1 MTKEKQVSG
10 MEKDAKKKNEYRKI
24 VDMAKYTQDMKSR
37 DERRRMKSQIS
48 KSKMSN
54 LQHKT
59 KSPLPKNVKIAKEK
73 ADQFMK
79 ATKKGQKLG
88 LKRQSKNKDLNKAE
102 KRMRQAAASKP
113 NLDFGEFRLVPSIDP
128 HNPKIKGYRVRM
140 KGTPEQN
147 KLPDNDPK
155 LGQMG
160 LMSGLFVRKLGKD
173 KPVTKEQ
180 AENMASN
187 ELNYDTT
194 VINASYDELPM
205 GVDFDTKKFDAKNFA
220 KAMKNP
226 NRVFDLSRDEVPLE
240 NTRFKNMG
248 RHVVIPESTDLTNS
262 VLNNVD
268 VSELRHSDIKNS
280 YVQNAKLI
288 GVNNIDHSNLSLGVN
303 AIVNGSTIKN
313 SKLLNRTFKGNP
325 DLINNSTIENSIFSM
340 RDGGIAVGDS
350 SLNHV
355 TSIGPAEIEQ
365 SIIKAPKGNIVL
377 NHPTISDR
385 AIETKSPET
394 VYVHNDS
401 NARKVPVLSDNPK
414 RQLNTA
420 KNDRDPYSQRRMQ
433 EILQAKHDPDVQR
446 AIKGQP
452 IKMMRDPKMAE
463 RLKQEAKNMHIQP
476 NLNGKDFDGDPKREL
491 KRGDKVMNL
500 KGEKGK
506 AFKKGDKI
514 MDTKGRKMEV
524 GKDFDGDPKLMRDPM
539 LEQMLKK
546 FDEYQKLH
554 VSSNNMPVHDADF
567 DGDVTKAQRRTQDI
581 LQAKHNPDVQRALHD
596 RDFDGDVTQ
605 DILQEKHNPDMQSR
619 MKHIQNLLQA
629 KHDPD
634 VQNALHGKLNSKV
647 DRAKHLQDIESFEM
661 LDPSDYEHF
670 HYGKPSAMPDLTRDV
685 DVVNHAEDFAKS
697 AEEHAIGVEMPF
709 KSMDNSFNDA
719 PNKQEH
725 GDLGKQKEDDG
736 PDIDFD

>member
-10 MEKDAKKKNEYRKI
+10 MEKDAKKKDEYRKI
-24 VDMAKYTQDMKSR
+24 VDMAKYTQDMKSK
-37 DERRRMKSQIS
+37 DEISRMKSQIS
-48 KSKMSN
+48 KNRMYK
-54 LQHKT
+54 LQRKA
-59 KSPLPKNVKIAKEK
+59 KSPLPKNVKIAKEE

-88 LKRQSKNKDLNKAE
+88 LKRQNKNKDLNKAE

-113 NLDFGEFRLVPSIDP
+113 NLDFGEFHSALGEFRLVPSTDP
-128 HNPKIKGYRVRM
+128 HNPKVKGYRVRM

-160 LMSGLFVRKLGKD
+160 LMSGLFVRKFGKD

-205 GVDFDTKKFDAKNFA
+205 GADFDTKKFDAKSFA
-220 KAMKNP
+220 KAIKKP

-394 VYVHNDS
+394 IYVHNDS
-401 NARKVPVLSDNPK
+401 KARKVPVLSDNVK

-420 KNDRDPYSQRRMQ
+420 KNGHEPYSQLRTQ
-433 EILQAKHDPDVQR
+433 EILQAKHDPDLQR
-446 AIKGQP
+446 AV
-452 IKMMRDPKMAE
+452 PKMTKH
-463 RLKQEAKNMHIQP
+463 LKQEAKNMHIQP

-500 KGEKGK
+500 KDEKGK

-524 GKDFDGDPKLMRDPM
+524 GKDFDGDPKPMRDPM
-539 LEQMLKK
+539 FEQMLKK
-546 FDEYQKLH
+546 FDEYQI
-554 VSSNNMPVHDADF
+554 
-567 DGDVTKAQRRTQDI
+567 TQDI
-581 LQAKHNPDVQRALHD
+581 LQAKYDPDPKAMEHFKQEVERMKTGVQPDLNG

-629 KHDPD
+629 KHDPE
-634 VQNALHGKLNSKV
+634 VQKVLHDKYSKTARV
-647 DRAKHLQDIESFEM
+647 KQLQDIEAPEM
-661 LDPSDYEHF
+661 LDPSDYEHY

-685 DVVNHAEDFAKS
+685 DVVNHAEVFAKT
-697 AEEHAIGVEMPF
+697 AEEHAVGVEMPF
-709 KSMDNSFNDA
+709 KSMDNPFNDA

>member
-1 MTKEKQVSG
+1 
-10 MEKDAKKKNEYRKI
+10 MEKDAKKKDEYRKI

-48 KSKMSN
+48 KNKMSK
-54 LQHKT
+54 LQHKS
-59 KSPLPKNVKIAKEK
+59 KNPLPKNVKTAKEE

-79 ATKKGQKLG
+79 TTKKGQKLG
-88 LKRQSKNKDLNKAE
+88 LKHQNKNKDLNKAE

-113 NLDFGEFRLVPSIDP
+113 NLDFDEFHSALGEFRLVPSADP

-155 LGQMG
+155 LGQIG
-160 LMSGLFVRKLGKD
+160 VMSGLFVRKFGKD

-180 AENMASN
+180 AEKMASN
-187 ELNYDTT
+187 ALNYDTT
-194 VINASYDELPM
+194 VITASYDELPM
-205 GVDFDTKKFDAKNFA
+205 GVDFDTKKFDVKSFA
-220 KAMKNP
+220 KAMKKP
-226 NRVFDLSRDEVPLE
+226 NRVFDLSRDEIPLE

-280 YVQNAKLI
+280 YVQNTKLI

-420 KNDRDPYSQRRMQ
+420 KNGHESYAQRRTQ

-446 AIKGQP
+446 AINGQP
-452 IKMMRDPKMAE
+452 IKMLRDPKMAE

-476 NLNGKDFDGDPKREL
+476 SLDGKDFDGDPKREL

-524 GKDFDGDPKLMRDPM
+524 GKDFDGDPKPMRDPM
-539 LEQMLKK
+539 LEQMLK
-546 FDEYQKLH
+546 
-554 VSSNNMPVHDADF
+554 
-567 DGDVTKAQRRTQDI
+567 AQRRTQAI
-581 LQAKHNPDVQRALHD
+581 LQAKYDPDVQRALHGRD
-596 RDFDGDVTQ
+596 FDGDVKPMRDPKAVEHFKEEAEHMKMGIQPNLNGRDFDGDVTQ

-619 MKHIQNLLQA
+619 MKHIQNLLQV
-629 KHDPD
+629 KHDP
-634 VQNALHGKLNSKV
+634 NAARVK
-647 DRAKHLQDIESFEM
+647 QM
-661 LDPSDYEHF
+661 LDPSDYEHY
-670 HYGKPSAMPDLTRDV
+670 HYGKPNAMPDLTRDV
-685 DVVNHAEDFAKS
+685 DVVNHAEVFAKT
-697 AEEHAIGVEMPF
+697 AKEHAIGVEMPF
-709 KSMDNSFNDA
+709 KSMDTPFNDA

>member
-10 MEKDAKKKNEYRKI
+10 MEKDAKKKDEYRKI

-37 DERRRMKSQIS
+37 DEISRMKSQIS
-48 KSKMSN
+48 KNKMSK
-54 LQHKT
+54 LQHKS
-59 KSPLPKNVKIAKEK
+59 KNPLPKNVKTAKEE

-79 ATKKGQKLG
+79 TTKKGQKLG
-88 LKRQSKNKDLNKAE
+88 LKRQNKNKDLNKAE
-102 KRMRQAAASKP
+102 KRMRQAVASKP
-113 NLDFGEFRLVPSIDP
+113 NLDFDEFHSALGEFRLVPSTDP

-160 LMSGLFVRKLGKD
+160 LMSGLFVRKFGKD

-187 ELNYDTT
+187 ALNYDTT

-205 GVDFDTKKFDAKNFA
+205 GVDFDTKKFDAKSFA
-220 KAMKNP
+220 KAMKKP

-280 YVQNAKLI
+280 YVQNTKLI
-288 GVNNIDHSNLSLGVN
+288 GANNIDHSNLSLGVN

-385 AIETKSPET
+385 AIETKNPET

-401 NARKVPVLSDNPK
+401 KARKVPVLSDNPK
-414 RQLNTA
+414 RQLNTT
-420 KNDRDPYSQRRMQ
+420 KNDRELYAQRRTQ

-446 AIKGQP
+446 AVNGQP
-452 IKMMRDPKMAE
+452 IKLMRDPKMVK

-524 GKDFDGDPKLMRDPM
+524 GKDFDGDPKPMRDPM
-539 LEQMLKK
+539 LEQMLK
-546 FDEYQKLH
+546 
-554 VSSNNMPVHDADF
+554 
-567 DGDVTKAQRRTQDI
+567 AQRRTQAI
-581 LQAKHNPDVQRALHD
+581 LQAKYDPDVQRALHG

-629 KHDPD
+629 KHDP
-634 VQNALHGKLNSKV
+634 NAARVKQM
-647 DRAKHLQDIESFEM
+647 QDIEAPEM

-670 HYGKPSAMPDLTRDV
+670 HYGKASAMPDLHRDV
-685 DVVNHAEDFAKS
+685 DVVNHAEDFAKA

-709 KSMDNSFNDA
+709 KSMDTPFNDA

>member
-1 MTKEKQVSG
+1 
-10 MEKDAKKKNEYRKI
+10 MEKDAKKKDEYRKI
-24 VDMAKYTQDMKSR
+24 VDMAKYTQDMKSK
-37 DERRRMKSQIS
+37 DEISRMKSQIS
-48 KSKMSN
+48 KN
-54 LQHKT
+54 NKT
-59 KSPLPKNVKIAKEK
+59 KSPLPKNVKLAKEK

-79 ATKKGQKLG
+79 STKKGQKLG
-88 LKRQSKNKDLNKAE
+88 LKHQSKNKDLNKAE

-113 NLDFGEFRLVPSIDP
+113 NLDFGEFHSVLGEFRLVPSTDP

-160 LMSGLFVRKLGKD
+160 VMSGLFVRKFGKD

-187 ELNYDTT
+187 ALNYDTT
-194 VINASYDELPM
+194 VITASYDELPM
-205 GVDFDTKKFDAKNFA
+205 GVDFDTKKFDAKSFA
-220 KAMKNP
+220 KAMKKS

-280 YVQNAKLI
+280 YVQNTKLI

-385 AIETKSPET
+385 AIETKSPDT
-394 VYVHNDS
+394 IYVHNDS
-401 NARKVPVLSDNPK
+401 KARKVPVLSDNVKP
-414 RQLNTA
+414 QLNTA
-420 KNDRDPYSQRRMQ
+420 KNGRESYSQRRTQ

-446 AIKGQP
+446 AVKGQP
-452 IKMMRDPKMAE
+452 IKLMRDPKMVK

-476 NLNGKDFDGDPKREL
+476 NLDGKDFDGDPKREL

-506 AFKKGDKI
+506 AFISPNNMPVYDAYFDGDV
-514 MDTKGRKMEV
+514 TKAQRRTQEILQAKYDPDVQRALHGR
-524 GKDFDGDPKLMRDPM
+524 DFDGDVKPMRDPM

-554 VSSNNMPVHDADF
+554 KPMRDP
-567 DGDVTKAQRRTQDI
+567 KAVEHFKQEVEHMKTGIQ
-581 LQAKHNPDVQRALHD
+581 PDVNG

-629 KHDPD
+629 KHDP
-634 VQNALHGKLNSKV
+634 NAARVK
-647 DRAKHLQDIESFEM
+647 QM
-661 LDPSDYEHF
+661 LDPSDYEHY

-685 DVVNHAEDFAKS
+685 DVVNHAEVFAKT
-697 AEEHAIGVEMPF
+697 AEEHAVGVEMPF
-709 KSMDNSFNDA
+709 KSMDKPFNDA

>member
-10 MEKDAKKKNEYRKI
+10 MEKDAKKKDEYRKI
-24 VDMAKYTQDMKSR
+24 VDMAKYTQDMKR
-37 DERRRMKSQIS
+37 KDEISRMKSQIS
-48 KSKMSN
+48 KN
-54 LQHKT
+54 NKT

-88 LKRQSKNKDLNKAE
+88 LKRRNKNKDLNKAE

-113 NLDFGEFRLVPSIDP
+113 NLDFGEFHSALGEFRLVPSTDP

-160 LMSGLFVRKLGKD
+160 LMSGLFVRKFGKD

-205 GVDFDTKKFDAKNFA
+205 GVDFDTKKFDAKSFA
-220 KAMKNP
+220 KAMKKP

-280 YVQNAKLI
+280 YVQNTKLI

-350 SLNHV
+350 HLNHV

-385 AIETKSPET
+385 AIETKNPET

-401 NARKVPVLSDNPK
+401 KARKVPVLSDNVK

-420 KNDRDPYSQRRMQ
+420 KNGHEHYSQRRTQ

-446 AIKGQP
+446 AVKGQP
-452 IKMMRDPKMAE
+452 IKLMRDPKMVK

-476 NLNGKDFDGDPKREL
+476 NLDGKDFDGDPKREL

-506 AFKKGDKI
+506 AFI
-514 MDTKGRKMEV
+514 S
-524 GKDFDGDPKLMRDPM
+524 P
-539 LEQMLKK
+539 
-546 FDEYQKLH
+546 
-554 VSSNNMPVHDADF
+554 NNMPVYDAYF
-567 DGDVTKAQRRTQDI
+567 DSDVTKAQRRTQEI
-581 LQAKHNPDVQRALHD
+581 LQAKYDPDVQRALHGRD
-596 RDFDGDVTQ
+596 FDGDVKPMRDPKAVDHFKQGAEHMKTGIQPNLNGRDFDGDVTQ

-629 KHDPD
+629 KHDP
-634 VQNALHGKLNSKV
+634 NAARVK
-647 DRAKHLQDIESFEM
+647 QM
-661 LDPSDYEHF
+661 LDPSDYEHY

-685 DVVNHAEDFAKS
+685 DVVNHAEVFAKT
-697 AEEHAIGVEMPF
+697 AEEHAVGVEMPF
-709 KSMDNSFNDA
+709 KAMDNPFNDT

>member
-1 MTKEKQVSG
+1 
-10 MEKDAKKKNEYRKI
+10 MEKDAKKKDEYRKI

-48 KSKMSN
+48 KSKMSK
-54 LQHKT
+54 LQHKS
-59 KSPLPKNVKIAKEK
+59 KNPLPKNVKTAKEE

-79 ATKKGQKLG
+79 ITKKGQKLG
-88 LKRQSKNKDLNKAE
+88 LKRQNKNKDLNKAE

-113 NLDFGEFRLVPSIDP
+113 NLDFDEFHSALGEFRLVPSTDP

-160 LMSGLFVRKLGKD
+160 LMSGLFVRKFGKD

-205 GVDFDTKKFDAKNFA
+205 GVDFDTKEFDAKSFT
-220 KAMKNP
+220 KAMKKP
-226 NRVFDLSRDEVPLE
+226 NRVFDLSRDEIPLE

-280 YVQNAKLI
+280 YVQNTKLI

-355 TSIGPAEIEQ
+355 TSIGPAEIEH

-385 AIETKSPET
+385 AIETKNPEM

-401 NARKVPVLSDNPK
+401 KARKVPVLSDNPK
-414 RQLNTA
+414 RQLNNVT
-420 KNDRDPYSQRRMQ
+420 KNSREPYVQRRTQ

-446 AIKGQP
+446 AVKGQP

-524 GKDFDGDPKLMRDPM
+524 GKDFDGDPKPMRDPM
-539 LEQMLKK
+539 LEQMLK
-546 FDEYQKLH
+546 
-554 VSSNNMPVHDADF
+554 
-567 DGDVTKAQRRTQDI
+567 AQRRTQEI
-581 LQAKHNPDVQRALHD
+581 LQAKYDPDVQKALHG

-605 DILQEKHNPDMQSR
+605 DILQEKHNPDMQSQ

-634 VQNALHGKLNSKV
+634 VQNVLHNKYSKV
-647 DRAKHLQDIESFEM
+647 DRAKHLQDIEAPEM
-661 LDPSDYEHF
+661 LDPSDYEHY
-670 HYGKPSAMPDLTRDV
+670 HYGKPSAMPDLHRDV
-685 DVVNHAEDFAKS
+685 DVVNHAENFAKA
-697 AEEHAIGVEMPF
+697 AEEHAVGVEMPF
-709 KSMDNSFNDA
+709 KSMDTPFNDV

>member
-10 MEKDAKKKNEYRKI
+10 MEKDAKKKDEYRKI

-37 DERRRMKSQIS
+37 DERRRMKSQMS
-48 KSKMSN
+48 KSKMSK
-54 LQHKT
+54 LQHNT

-88 LKRQSKNKDLNKAE
+88 LKRQNKNKDLNKAE
-102 KRMRQAAASKP
+102 KRMRQAAFSEP
-113 NLDFGEFRLVPSIDP
+113 NLDVGEFRLVPSTDP

-155 LGQMG
+155 LGQLG

-194 VINASYDELPM
+194 VITASYDELPM
-205 GVDFDTKKFDAKNFA
+205 GADFDTKKFDAKSFA
-220 KAMKNP
+220 KAMKKP

-280 YVQNAKLI
+280 YVQNVKLI

-355 TSIGPAEIEQ
+355 TSIGPAEIEH

-385 AIETKSPET
+385 VIETKNPET

-401 NARKVPVLSDNPK
+401 KARKVPVLSDNVK
-414 RQLNTA
+414 RQLNNIT
-420 KNDRDPYSQRRMQ
+420 KNGQEPYSQRRTQ
-433 EILQAKHDPDVQR
+433 EILQAKHDPDMQR
-446 AIKGQP
+446 AVKGQP
-452 IKMMRDPKMAE
+452 IKMMHDPKMVK

-476 NLNGKDFDGDPKREL
+476 NLDGKDFDGDPKREL

-524 GKDFDGDPKLMRDPM
+524 GKDFDGDPKPMRDSM
-539 LEQMLKK
+539 LEQMLK
-546 FDEYQKLH
+546 
-554 VSSNNMPVHDADF
+554 
-567 DGDVTKAQRRTQDI
+567 AQRRTQAI
-581 LQAKHNPDVQRALHD
+581 LQAKYDPDVQRALHG

-629 KHDPD
+629 KHDP
-634 VQNALHGKLNSKV
+634 NAARVKQM
-647 DRAKHLQDIESFEM
+647 QDIEAPEM
-661 LDPSDYEHF
+661 LDPSDYEHY

-697 AEEHAIGVEMPF
+697 AEEHAVGVEMPF
-709 KSMDNSFNDA
+709 KSMDNPFNDA

>member
-1 MTKEKQVSG
+1 
-10 MEKDAKKKNEYRKI
+10 MEKDAKKKDEYRKI

-37 DERRRMKSQIS
+37 DEISRMKSQIS
-48 KSKMSN
+48 KSKMSK
-54 LQHKT
+54 LQHKS
-59 KSPLPKNVKIAKEK
+59 KNPLPKNVKTAKEK

-88 LKRQSKNKDLNKAE
+88 LKRQNKNKDLNKAE
-102 KRMRQAAASKP
+102 KRMRQAAFSEP
-113 NLDFGEFRLVPSIDP
+113 NLDVGEFRLVPSTDP

-155 LGQMG
+155 LGQLG

-194 VINASYDELPM
+194 IITASYDELPM
-205 GVDFDTKKFDAKNFA
+205 GADFDTKKFDAKSFA
-220 KAMKNP
+220 KAMKKP
-226 NRVFDLSRDEVPLE
+226 NRVFDLSRDEIPLE

-280 YVQNAKLI
+280 YVQNTKLV

-385 AIETKSPET
+385 VIETKNPET

-401 NARKVPVLSDNPK
+401 KAREVPVLSDNPK

-420 KNDRDPYSQRRMQ
+420 KNDREPYAQRRTQ

-446 AIKGQP
+446 AVNGQP
-452 IKMMRDPKMAE
+452 IKLMRDPKMAE

-476 NLNGKDFDGDPKREL
+476 NLDGKDFDGDPKREL

-524 GKDFDGDPKLMRDPM
+524 GKDFDGDPKPMRDPM
-539 LEQMLKK
+539 LEQMLK
-546 FDEYQKLH
+546 
-554 VSSNNMPVHDADF
+554 
-567 DGDVTKAQRRTQDI
+567 AQRRTQAI
-581 LQAKHNPDVQRALHD
+581 LQAKYDPDVQRALHG

-634 VQNALHGKLNSKV
+634 AARVKQM
-647 DRAKHLQDIESFEM
+647 QDIEAPEM
-661 LDPSDYEHF
+661 LDPSDYEHY

-685 DVVNHAEDFAKS
+685 DVVNHAEVFAKT
-697 AEEHAIGVEMPF
+697 AEEHAVGVEMPF
-709 KSMDNSFNDA
+709 KSMDTPFNDA

>member
-1 MTKEKQVSG
+1 MK
-10 MEKDAKKKNEYRKI
+10 KDAKKKDEYRKV

-37 DERRRMKSQIS
+37 DEISRMKRQIS
-48 KSKMSN
+48 KNKIPK

-113 NLDFGEFRLVPSIDP
+113 NLDFGEFHSALGEFRLVPSTDP

-160 LMSGLFVRKLGKD
+160 LMSGLFVRKFDKD

-205 GVDFDTKKFDAKNFA
+205 GVDFDTKKFDAKSFA
-220 KAMKNP
+220 KAMKKP

-280 YVQNAKLI
+280 YVENAKLI

-394 VYVHNDS
+394 VYVHNNS
-401 NARKVPVLSDNPK
+401 KARKVPVLSNDVK

-420 KNDRDPYSQRRMQ
+420 KNGQELYSQRRTQ
-433 EILQAKHDPDVQR
+433 EILQAKHDPDMQR
-446 AIKGQP
+446 AV
-452 IKMMRDPKMAE
+452 PKMIK
-463 RLKQEAKNMHIQP
+463 RLKQEAKNMHFQP
-476 NLNGKDFDGDPKREL
+476 NLDGKDFDGDPKREL
-491 KRGDKVMNL
+491 KRDDKVMNL

-506 AFKKGDKI
+506 AFI
-514 MDTKGRKMEV
+514 S
-524 GKDFDGDPKLMRDPM
+524 P
-539 LEQMLKK
+539 
-546 FDEYQKLH
+546 
-554 VSSNNMPVHDADF
+554 NNMPVYDAYF
-567 DGDVTKAQRRTQDI
+567 DGDVIEAQRRTQEI
-581 LQAKHNPDVQRALHD
+581 LQAKYDPDVQRALHGRD
-596 RDFDGDVTQ
+596 FDGDVKSMRDPKAMEHFKQEVERMKTGVQPDLNGRDFDGDVTQ

-629 KHDPD
+629 KHDP
-634 VQNALHGKLNSKV
+634 NAAHVK
-647 DRAKHLQDIESFEM
+647 QM
-661 LDPSDYEHF
+661 LDPSDYEHY

-685 DVVNHAEDFAKS
+685 DVVNHAEVFAKT
-697 AEEHAIGVEMPF
+697 AEEHAVGVEMPF
-709 KSMDNSFNDA
+709 KAMDDPFNDA

-725 GDLGKQKEDDG
+725 CDLGKQKEDDG

>member
-1 MTKEKQVSG
+1 
-10 MEKDAKKKNEYRKI
+10 MEKDAKKKDEYRKI
-24 VDMAKYTQDMKSR
+24 VNMAKYTQDMKSK
-37 DERRRMKSQIS
+37 DEISRMKSQIS
-48 KSKMSN
+48 KN
-54 LQHKT
+54 NKT
-59 KSPLPKNVKIAKEK
+59 KSPLSKNVKLAKEE
-73 ADQFMK
+73 ADQLMQT
-79 ATKKGQKLG
+79 TKKGQKLG
-88 LKRQSKNKDLNKAE
+88 LKRQNKNKDLNKAE

-113 NLDFGEFRLVPSIDP
+113 NLDFGEFHSALGEFRLVPSTDP

-155 LGQMG
+155 LGQIG
-160 LMSGLFVRKLGKD
+160 VMSGLFVRKFDKD
-173 KPVTKEQ
+173 KPITKEQ

-194 VINASYDELPM
+194 VITASYDELPM

-220 KAMKNP
+220 KAMKKP

-280 YVQNAKLI
+280 YVENAKLI

-401 NARKVPVLSDNPK
+401 KARKVPVLSNNPK

-420 KNDRDPYSQRRMQ
+420 KNGHEPYSQRRTQ

-446 AIKGQP
+446 AV
-452 IKMMRDPKMAE
+452 PKMIKH
-463 RLKQEAKNMHIQP
+463 LKQEAKNMRIQP
-476 NLNGKDFDGDPKREL
+476 NLDGKDFDGDPKREL

-506 AFKKGDKI
+506 AFISPNNMPVHDAYFDGDVIKAQRRTQEI
-514 MDTKGRKMEV
+514 LQAKYDPDVQRALHGR
-524 GKDFDGDPKLMRDPM
+524 DFDGDVKPMRDPM

-554 VSSNNMPVHDADF
+554 ISPNNMPVHDADF

-581 LQAKHNPDVQRALHD
+581 LQAKHDPDVQKALHG
-596 RDFDGDVTQ
+596 RDFDGDV
-605 DILQEKHNPDMQSR
+605 KPMR
-619 MKHIQNLLQA
+619 
-629 KHDPD
+629 
-634 VQNALHGKLNSKV
+634 
-647 DRAKHLQDIESFEM
+647 
-661 LDPSDYEHF
+661 DPSDYEHY
-670 HYGKPSAMPDLTRDV
+670 HYGKPSAMPDLTRDA
-685 DVVNHAEDFAKS
+685 DVVNHAEVFAKT
-697 AEEHAIGVEMPF
+697 AEEHAVGVEMPF
-709 KSMDNSFNDA
+709 KSMDNPFNDA

>member
-1 MTKEKQVSG
+1 
-10 MEKDAKKKNEYRKI
+10 MEKDAKKKDEYRKI
-24 VDMAKYTQDMKSR
+24 VDMAKYTQDMKSK
-37 DERRRMKSQIS
+37 DEISRMKSQIS
-48 KSKMSN
+48 KNKIPK
-54 LQHKT
+54 LQRKA
-59 KSPLPKNVKIAKEK
+59 KSPLPKNVKLAKEE
-73 ADQFMK
+73 ADQLMQT
-79 ATKKGQKLG
+79 TKKGQELG
-88 LKRQSKNKDLNKAE
+88 LKRQNKNKDLNKAE
-102 KRMRQAAASKP
+102 KRMRQAAFSEP
-113 NLDFGEFRLVPSIDP
+113 NLDVGEFRLVPSTDP
-128 HNPKIKGYRVRM
+128 HNPNVKGYRVRM
-140 KGTPEQN
+140 KGTSEQN

-160 LMSGLFVRKLGKD
+160 LMSGLFVRKFGKG

-194 VINASYDELPM
+194 VITASYDELPM
-205 GVDFDTKKFDAKNFA
+205 GADFDTKKFDAKSFA
-220 KAMKNP
+220 KAMKKP

-268 VSELRHSDIKNS
+268 VSELRHSAIKNS
-280 YVQNAKLI
+280 YVQNTKLI

-394 VYVHNDS
+394 IYVHNDS
-401 NARKVPVLSDNPK
+401 KARKVPVLSNNPK

-420 KNDRDPYSQRRMQ
+420 KNGHEPYSQRILQAKHDPVQNTKLQ

-446 AIKGQP
+446 AVKGQP
-452 IKMMRDPKMAE
+452 IKLMRDPKMVK
-463 RLKQEAKNMHIQP
+463 RLKQEAKNMHSQP
-476 NLNGKDFDGDPKREL
+476 NLDDKDFDGDPKREL

-506 AFKKGDKI
+506 AFI
-514 MDTKGRKMEV
+514 S
-524 GKDFDGDPKLMRDPM
+524 P
-539 LEQMLKK
+539 
-546 FDEYQKLH
+546 
-554 VSSNNMPVHDADF
+554 NNMPVYDAYF
-567 DGDVTKAQRRTQDI
+567 DGDVTKAQRRTQEI
-581 LQAKHNPDVQRALHD
+581 LQAKYDPDVQRALHG
-596 RDFDGDVTQ
+596 RDFDGDVKPMRDPKAMEHFKQEAEHMKTGVQPNLNGRDFNGDVTQ

-629 KHDPD
+629 KHDP
-634 VQNALHGKLNSKV
+634 NAARVK
-647 DRAKHLQDIESFEM
+647 QM
-661 LDPSDYEHF
+661 LDPSDYEHY

-685 DVVNHAEDFAKS
+685 DVVNHAEVFAKT
-697 AEEHAIGVEMPF
+697 AEEHAVGVEMPF
-709 KSMDNSFNDA
+709 KSMDHPFNDV

>member
-1 MTKEKQVSG
+1 
-10 MEKDAKKKNEYRKI
+10 MEKDAKKKDEYRKI
-24 VDMAKYTQDMKSR
+24 VDMAKYTQDMKR
-37 DERRRMKSQIS
+37 KDEISRMKSQIS
-48 KSKMSN
+48 KNKIPK
-54 LQHKT
+54 LQRKA
-59 KSPLPKNVKIAKEK
+59 KSPLPKNVKLAKEE
-73 ADQFMK
+73 ADQLMQT
-79 ATKKGQKLG
+79 TKKGQELG
-88 LKRQSKNKDLNKAE
+88 LKRQNKNKDLNKAE
-102 KRMRQAAASKP
+102 KRMRQAAFSEP
-113 NLDFGEFRLVPSIDP
+113 NLDVGEFRLVPSTDP
-128 HNPKIKGYRVRM
+128 HNPNVKGYRVRM
-140 KGTPEQN
+140 KGTSEQN

-160 LMSGLFVRKLGKD
+160 LMSGLFVRKFGKG

-194 VINASYDELPM
+194 VITASYDELPM
-205 GVDFDTKKFDAKNFA
+205 GADFDTKKFDAKSFA
-220 KAMKNP
+220 KAMKKP

-268 VSELRHSDIKNS
+268 VSELRHSAIKNS
-280 YVQNAKLI
+280 YVQNTKLI

-394 VYVHNDS
+394 IYVHNDS
-401 NARKVPVLSDNPK
+401 KARKVPVLSNNPK

-420 KNDRDPYSQRRMQ
+420 KNGHEPYSQRILQAKHDPVQNTKLQ

-446 AIKGQP
+446 AVKGQP
-452 IKMMRDPKMAE
+452 IKLMRDPKMVK
-463 RLKQEAKNMHIQP
+463 RLKQEAKNMHSQP
-476 NLNGKDFDGDPKREL
+476 NLDDKDFDGDPKREL

-506 AFKKGDKI
+506 AFI
-514 MDTKGRKMEV
+514 S
-524 GKDFDGDPKLMRDPM
+524 P
-539 LEQMLKK
+539 
-546 FDEYQKLH
+546 
-554 VSSNNMPVHDADF
+554 NNMPVYDAYF
-567 DGDVTKAQRRTQDI
+567 DGDVTKAQRRTQEI
-581 LQAKHNPDVQRALHD
+581 LQAKYDPDVQRALHG
-596 RDFDGDVTQ
+596 RDFDGDVKPMRDPKAMEHFKQEAEHMKTGVQPNLNGRDFNGDVTQ

-629 KHDPD
+629 KHDP
-634 VQNALHGKLNSKV
+634 NAARVK
-647 DRAKHLQDIESFEM
+647 QM
-661 LDPSDYEHF
+661 LDPSDYEHY

-685 DVVNHAEDFAKS
+685 DVVNHAEVFAKT
-697 AEEHAIGVEMPF
+697 AEEHAVGVEMPF
-709 KSMDNSFNDA
+709 KSMDHPFNDV

>member
-10 MEKDAKKKNEYRKI
+10 MEKDAKKKDEYRKI
-24 VDMAKYTQDMKSR
+24 VDMAKYTQDMKSK
-37 DERRRMKSQIS
+37 DEISRMKSQIS
-48 KSKMSN
+48 KNKIPK
-54 LQHKT
+54 LQRKA
-59 KSPLPKNVKIAKEK
+59 KSPLPKNVKLAKEE
-73 ADQFMK
+73 ADQLMQT
-79 ATKKGQKLG
+79 TKKGQELG
-88 LKRQSKNKDLNKAE
+88 LKRQNKNKDLNKAE
-102 KRMRQAAASKP
+102 KRMRQAAFSEP
-113 NLDFGEFRLVPSIDP
+113 NLDVGEFRLVPSTDP
-128 HNPKIKGYRVRM
+128 HNPNVKGYRVRM
-140 KGTPEQN
+140 KGTSEQN

-160 LMSGLFVRKLGKD
+160 LMSGLFVRKFGKG

-194 VINASYDELPM
+194 VITASYDELPM
-205 GVDFDTKKFDAKNFA
+205 GADFDTKKFDAKSFA
-220 KAMKNP
+220 KAMKKP

-268 VSELRHSDIKNS
+268 VSELRHSAIKNS
-280 YVQNAKLI
+280 YVQNTKLI

-394 VYVHNDS
+394 IYVHNDS
-401 NARKVPVLSDNPK
+401 KARKVPVLSNNPK

-420 KNDRDPYSQRRMQ
+420 KNGHEPYSQRILQAKHDPVQNTKLQ

-446 AIKGQP
+446 AVKGQP
-452 IKMMRDPKMAE
+452 IKLMRDPKMVK
-463 RLKQEAKNMHIQP
+463 RLKQEAKNMHSQP
-476 NLNGKDFDGDPKREL
+476 NLDDKDFDGDPKREL

-506 AFKKGDKI
+506 AFI
-514 MDTKGRKMEV
+514 S
-524 GKDFDGDPKLMRDPM
+524 P
-539 LEQMLKK
+539 
-546 FDEYQKLH
+546 
-554 VSSNNMPVHDADF
+554 NNMPVYDAYF
-567 DGDVTKAQRRTQDI
+567 DGDVTKAQRRTQEI
-581 LQAKHNPDVQRALHD
+581 LQAKYDPDVQRALHG
-596 RDFDGDVTQ
+596 RDFDGDVKPMRDPKAMEHFKQEAEHMKTGVQPNLNGRDFNGDVTQ

-629 KHDPD
+629 KHDP
-634 VQNALHGKLNSKV
+634 NAARVK
-647 DRAKHLQDIESFEM
+647 QM
-661 LDPSDYEHF
+661 LDPSDYEHY

-685 DVVNHAEDFAKS
+685 DVVNHAEVFAKT
-697 AEEHAIGVEMPF
+697 AEEHAVGVEMPF
-709 KSMDNSFNDA
+709 KSMDHPFNDV

>member
-1 MTKEKQVSG
+1 
-10 MEKDAKKKNEYRKI
+10 MEKDAKKKDEYRKI
-24 VDMAKYTQDMKSR
+24 VDMAKYTQDMKSK

-48 KSKMSN
+48 KNKIAKP

-59 KSPLPKNVKIAKEK
+59 KSPLPKNVKTAKEE

-79 ATKKGQKLG
+79 TTKKGQKLG
-88 LKRQSKNKDLNKAE
+88 LKHQNKNKDLNKAE

-113 NLDFGEFRLVPSIDP
+113 NLDFDEFHSALGEFRLVPSTDP

-160 LMSGLFVRKLGKD
+160 VMSGLFVRKFGKD

-187 ELNYDTT
+187 ALNYDTT

-205 GVDFDTKKFDAKNFA
+205 GVDFDTKKFDAKSFA
-220 KAMKNP
+220 KAMKKP
-226 NRVFDLSRDEVPLE
+226 NRVFDLSRDEIPLE

-280 YVQNAKLI
+280 YVQNTKLI

-350 SLNHV
+350 HLNHV

-385 AIETKSPET
+385 AIETKNPET

-401 NARKVPVLSDNPK
+401 KVRKVPVLSDNPK
-414 RQLNTA
+414 RQLNIT
-420 KNDRDPYSQRRMQ
+420 KNDQEPYSQRRTQ
-433 EILQAKHDPDVQR
+433 EILQAKHEPDVQRAIKGQPTKMRRDFDGDVAKAQRRTQEILQAKYDPDVQR

-476 NLNGKDFDGDPKREL
+476 NLDGKDFDGDPKREL

-524 GKDFDGDPKLMRDPM
+524 GKDFDGDPKPMRDPM
-539 LEQMLKK
+539 LEQMLK
-546 FDEYQKLH
+546 
-554 VSSNNMPVHDADF
+554 
-567 DGDVTKAQRRTQDI
+567 AQRRTQAI
-581 LQAKHNPDVQRALHD
+581 LQAKYDPDVQRALHG

-634 VQNALHGKLNSKV
+634 AARVKQM
-647 DRAKHLQDIESFEM
+647 QDIEAPEM
-661 LDPSDYEHF
+661 LDPSDYEHY
-670 HYGKPSAMPDLTRDV
+670 HYGKSSAMPDLTRDV
-685 DVVNHAEDFAKS
+685 DVVNHAEVFAKT
-697 AEEHAIGVEMPF
+697 AEEHAVGVEMPF
-709 KSMDNSFNDA
+709 KSMDTPFNDV